1 MWFEHF
7 FKKNNYKSL
16 SKNQLLILK
25 ERNHQ
30 VSAYILPIS
39 RNTFSMAPSWDVPL
53 KLRLFKEYLINGCT
67 MCLEMK
73 QKNNDHK

>member
-16 SKNQLLILK
+16 SKNQFLILK
-25 ERNHQ
+25 ERNRQ

-39 RNTFSMAPSWDVPL
+39 RNTFSMAPSWDVSTKVTTFQVVL
-53 KLRLFKEYLINGCT
+53 NKWLYYVFRNETK
-67 MCLEMK
+67 K
-73 QKNNDHK
+73 

>member
-16 SKNQLLILK
+16 SKNQFLILK

-39 RNTFSMAPSWDVPL
+39 RNTFSMTPSWDVSTKVTTFQVVL
-53 KLRLFKEYLINGCT
+53 NKWLYYVFRNETK
-67 MCLEMK
+67 K
-73 QKNNDHK
+73 

>member
-16 SKNQLLILK
+16 SKNQFLILK
-25 ERNHQ
+25 ERNRQ

-39 RNTFSMAPSWDVPL
+39 RNTFSMAPSWDVSTKVTTFQVVL
-53 KLRLFKEYLINGCT
+53 NKWLYYVFRNEIK
-67 MCLEMK
+67 K
-73 QKNNDHK
+73 

>member
-16 SKNQLLILK
+16 SKNQFLILK

-39 RNTFSMAPSWDVPL
+39 RNTFSMAPSWGVSTKVTTFQVVL
-53 KLRLFKEYLINGCT
+53 NKWLYYVFRNETK
-67 MCLEMK
+67 K
-73 QKNNDHK
+73 